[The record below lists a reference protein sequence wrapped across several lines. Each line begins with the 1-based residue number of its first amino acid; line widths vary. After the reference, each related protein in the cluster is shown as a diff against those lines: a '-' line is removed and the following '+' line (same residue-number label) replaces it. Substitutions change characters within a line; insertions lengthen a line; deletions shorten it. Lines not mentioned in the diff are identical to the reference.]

1 MALRLK
7 TNIVSF
13 KNRLKTRV
21 ALIELLDLSGIAVGN
36 VGVPTCLDCGH
47 SDVNFT
53 KARPPPTSL
62 EAGGPSASFASFL
75 AGKLFSFLPC
85 RRAYSG
91 IHHQKLLVKVF
102 IVLWFCGEYFVT
114 RRPLYQQCLVGT

>member
-36 VGVPTCLDCGH
+36 VGVPTCLI
-47 SDVNFT
+47 
-53 KARPPPTSL
+53 KYTSL
-62 EAGGPSASFASFL
+62 RTKFLIPETCNKPSQAISIIRIYIIEAFGGE
-75 AGKLFSFLPC
+75 
-85 RRAYSG
+85 RA
-91 IHHQKLLVKVF
+91 L
-102 IVLWFCGEYFVT
+102 
-114 RRPLYQQCLVGT
+114 